1 VKLLRYLPMAGV
13 LACAI
18 RGIAGGPTVALVPRD
33 QGFDGSRYEDLWSKS
48 PFAIATSDAPAA
60 SEDFQLVGL
69 AQFDGISYVSLI
81 DKQTQDHF
89 VLTSAKPVK
98 NLSLVSI
105 SRGAGPGNASAVI
118 MRNGEALTL
127 HEVDTP
133 SKAVS
138 GGPIPIP
145 LAQPGM
151 TASPNPSVGGMVR
164 PNMPPRV
171 RIHRPPIIVPPPREP
186 PTQ

>member
-1 VKLLRYLPMAGV
+1 VKLSRYLLLGSL
-13 LACAI
+13 LACEI
-18 RGIAGGPTVALVPRD
+18 KSIAGEPTFALVPRD

-60 SEDFQLVGL
+60 SEDYQLVGL
-69 AQFDGISYVSLI
+69 AQFDGVSYVSLV
-81 DKQTQDHF
+81 DKQTQNHF
-89 VLTSAKPVK
+89 VLTSVKPVK

-105 SRGAGPGNASAVI
+105 SRGEGPGNASAVI

-133 SKAVS
+133 SQAVS

-145 LAQPGM
+145 IAQPGM
-151 TASPNPSVGGMVR
+151 TAPSNPSVGGVVR
-164 PNMPPRV
+164 PSMPPRV